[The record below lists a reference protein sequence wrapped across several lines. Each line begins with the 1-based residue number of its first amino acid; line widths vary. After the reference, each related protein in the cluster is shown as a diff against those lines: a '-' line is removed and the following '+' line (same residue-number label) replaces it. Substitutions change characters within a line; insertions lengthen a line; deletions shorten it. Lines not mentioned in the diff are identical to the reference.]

1 MIFNFLINEENHEE
15 SYFVNMK
22 AKKKKKNHHFEEK
35 QKTILDITEKMTNG
49 VNFSQHSTNKTA
61 LLKGCNE
68 MGNSSGNTSHHETRN
83 HLKEAVMD
91 IGHTEDFF
99 SYLHKYL
106 EGFERSFTM
115 KHSPPFTQKVF
126 SFSAHLT
133 RWLVP
138 VVDVDVAG

>member
-1 MIFNFLINEENHEE
+1 MTFHNTLQI
-15 SYFVNMK
+15 
-22 AKKKKKNHHFEEK
+22 K
-35 QKTILDITEKMTNG
+35 QHYSKDATKLD
-49 VNFSQHSTNKTA
+49 KTA
-61 LLKGCNE
+61 
-68 MGNSSGNTSHHETRN
+68 TIHHETRN
-83 HLKEAVMD
+83 HLKEVVMD
-91 IGHTEDFF
+91 RSHTEDFF

-138 VVDVDVAG
+138 AVDVDVAG